1 MFHAVVAE
9 TDDIETGKQEDE
21 EKDMVYSD
29 FVVFNWSRSS
39 CFHLSLWSHFICSVL
54 HERCLLEI
62 KIIYLKSIL
71 LSDMLTLLITP

>member
-21 EKDMVYSD
+21 EKDIVYSD

-39 CFHLSLWSHFICSVL
+39 CFHLSLWSYFIVL
-54 HERCLLEI
+54 CYTKDVCL
-62 KIIYLKSIL
+62 KKNIYV
-71 LSDMLTLLITP
+71 